1 MKTKYLKLL
10 LLIAVICFVKC
21 RKNELRTD
29 SFNIPLYECSQK
41 SIEPYICFD
50 SLITD
55 SRCPKDVECIWAGTA
70 QIKVSF
76 HESGNTHRF
85 IMSLQNFPAMGYPND
100 TTINGYRVQFVGLLP
115 YPLSNSNPVSK
126 KQATISISK

>member
-1 MKTKYLKLL
+1 MRIKYFRLL
-10 LLIAVICFVKC
+10 FIIGVICFVQC
-21 RKNELRTD
+21 RKSDSRTD
-29 SFNIPLYECSQK
+29 SFNITLYDCSRQ

-55 SRCPKDVECIWAGTA
+55 SRCPIDAECIWQGTA

-76 HESGNTHRF
+76 HERGNTHRF
-85 IMSLQNFPAMGYPND
+85 IMSLQNYPAMGYPND
-100 TTINGYRVQFVGLLP
+100 TTINGYRVQFVGLSP

-126 KQATISISK
+126 KEATLSISR